1 MALFSAW
8 SKPHFSAVH
17 ITLICSTSH
26 LISTPPRVETL
37 YLEKELEEELEYHN
51 KIVKQQ
57 YMTFSSIGV

>member
-8 SKPHFSAVH
+8 SKPHFSAVY
-17 ITLICSTSH
+17 ITLICSTSN
-26 LISTPPRVETL
+26 LISTPSKVETL